1 MVKSTYVNK
10 NKKTADCLACYCCWV
25 TKYTVSKDLVNQS
38 LEAHILKNIYIVV
51 VAYIHFCQSK

>member
-10 NKKTADCLACYCCWV
+10 NKKTADCYCCWV